1 MFQGGDADLQ
11 SACDGFNSHCFHQ
24 KYYKIYNNLQ
34 KFTRKNA
41 LIRQLGDYNPYK
53 VMAIGSSPIQS
64 TISGCSL
71 VGRTL
76 VLGTRGRRFNS
87 FHSDQKKCSGVG
99 TGIRDGLKIR
109 CPLWIE
115 SSNLSR
121 STKKCCISLMVKR
134 YVAIV

>member
-87 FHSDQKKCSGVG
+87 FHSDQKNALVSELEYETDLKSVALC
-99 TGIRDGLKIR
+99 GLR
-109 CPLWIE
+109 VQ
-115 SSNLSR
+115 
-121 STKKCCISLMVKR
+121 ISLGAPKN
-134 YVAIV
+134 VALV